1 MGLTSVRAG
10 APTACRMCF
19 IVNTEHK
26 MRTGKIAAQVAHACL
41 SLYTELTS
49 KSVNTNL
56 HRQYRAWVATGQT
69 KVVLQC
75 RTTEELLELYRKVRE
90 KGVVCSLIQ
99 DAGRTQVEA
108 GAYTVLGVFGDDT
121 QLSMLT
127 GHLKLL

>member
-1 MGLTSVRAG
+1 MGLSSVRAG

-19 IVNTEHK
+19 IVNVEHK

-41 SLYTELTS
+41 SLYTDLTS
-49 KSVNTNL
+49 RSVNTNL
-56 HRQYRAWVATGQT
+56 RRQYRVWVATGQT

-75 RTTEELLELYRKVRE
+75 CTTEELLELHRKVRS

-99 DAGRTQVEA
+99 DAGRTQVDR
-108 GAYTVLGVFGDDT
+108 GAYTVLGVFGDNT
-121 QLSMLT
+121 QLNGLT